1 MVKTVVVLTGGIA
14 SGKTFVSDY
23 LSSLNAYIIDT
34 DIIAR
39 ALLSQDKHRYS
50 HIALKEVRNCFGD
63 SIFSD
68 GILDRKKLRNI
79 IFNDV
84 AAKKQLENIMH
95 PLILKTVQEDLLVD
109 RGLYSVVSVPLLHE
123 TSPYLAMADA
133 VLVIEVDPDT
143 QLQRV
148 MMRDHIDEKL
158 ALSIILSQV
167 SNQERRKLANTII
180 INTNESHTRNI
191 LKQLDKQYSLAQF

>member
-1 MVKTVVVLTGGIA
+1 MIKTVVVLTGGIA

-23 LSSLNAYIIDT
+23 LSTLNAYVIDT
-34 DIIAR
+34 DVIAR

-50 HIALKEVRNCFGD
+50 HIALKEVHNYFGD
-63 SIFSD
+63 SIFID
-68 GILDRKKLRNI
+68 GILDRKKLRDI

-95 PLILKTVQEDLLVD
+95 PLILKTVQEDLLVGH
-109 RGLYSVVSVPLLHE
+109 GLYSVVSVPLLHE
-123 TSPYLAMADA
+123 NSPYLAMADA
-133 VLVIEVDPDT
+133 VLVIEVAPDI

-158 ALSIILSQV
+158 ALSIISSQV
-167 SNQERRKLANTII
+167 GNQERRKLANTII